1 MTPSALLSILH
12 QTGVVLTVVPD
23 ERLQVDAPPGVMTP
37 ALRAALREH
46 KAALLDLLAA
56 FEERAALAEYDGG
69 VPRAE
74 AERLAWACVLGE
86 KQPCCLTEERKP
98 WTSTM

>member
-37 ALRAALREH
+37 A
-46 KAALLDLLAA
+46 
-56 FEERAALAEYDGG
+56 
-69 VPRAE
+69 
-74 AERLAWACVLGE
+74 
-86 KQPCCLTEERKP
+86 
-98 WTSTM
+98 